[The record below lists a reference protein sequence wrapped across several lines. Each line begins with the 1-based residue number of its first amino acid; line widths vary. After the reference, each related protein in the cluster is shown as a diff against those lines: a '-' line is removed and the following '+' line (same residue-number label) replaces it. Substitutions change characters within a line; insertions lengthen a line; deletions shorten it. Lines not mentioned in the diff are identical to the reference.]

1 MNIHAILERIR
12 PGEEWSLNG
21 NEYNGLVWLSSTRK
35 PTFQELEEAWPE
47 VQAEI
52 EAQRINEEAKV
63 RLAEIDLKSI
73 RSIREWIA
81 KQTDAPQ
88 YLKDYE
94 AQAIEARAKLGKM

>member
-1 MNIHAILERIR
+1 
-12 PGEEWSLNG
+12 
-21 NEYNGLVWLSSTRK
+21 
-35 PTFQELEEAWPE
+35 
-47 VQAEI
+47 
-52 EAQRINEEAKV
+52 
-63 RLAEIDLKSI
+63 LAEIDLKSI